1 MPRKGAHW
9 EEEEEKCQKEG
20 RRKVHLTGKYRRTR
34 GREGYLLLFSYSS
47 SSSSRCLALA
57 VCWQNLHREGQRG
70 KRGRGLLL
78 RLCVR
83 LTHTLS
89 LRPCSGP
96 TPHLWR
102 YCSPFP
108 LLLFPGWHR
117 REKRIPFLPSFLALP
132 LASTDLPLLLL
143 LPVSSSAPSINLLS
157 PHTPPSLPLLLRDND
172 IRGGRGR
179 GRMRPRANGRYHPPS
194 AFSYVPPRCIAC
206 HGTQK
211 KGAILSRPA
220 SEERSGE

>member
-1 MPRKGAHW
+1 MCRKFGLVGQEGAGAEGASVSCDGREEERRGGMPRKGAHW

-83 LTHTLS
+83 LTHTHS

-117 REKRIPFLPSFLALP
+117 REKRIPFLPCSP
-132 LASTDLPLLLL
+132 PSPDRSSP
-143 LPVSSSAPSINLLS
+143 SSSSCFFLR
-157 PHTPPSLPLLLRDND
+157 PL
-172 IRGGRGR
+172 
-179 GRMRPRANGRYHPPS
+179 Y
-194 AFSYVPPRCIAC
+194 
-206 HGTQK
+206 
-211 KGAILSRPA
+211 
-220 SEERSGE
+220 